1 LTGLW
6 KADKF
11 SYEFPITMRNS
22 NTQKL
27 KDSISLLLRFDST
40 FVFKN
45 AIKVVQDTVIQTN
58 FIGRWKVSKRIE
70 KRHQNQFEIRFYPKD
85 GFGGMPS
92 RIPLYKK
99 NHQYELFIFIGDPD
113 AGERI
118 GLKKDIPEN
127 L

>member
-1 LTGLW
+1 MTGLW

-99 NHQYELFIFIGDPD
+99 ITNMNYLF
-113 AGERI
+113 
-118 GLKKDIPEN
+118 L
-127 L
+127 